1 MSRALLAATGG
12 GGGTVPPPPPPVLVL
27 GFTAF
32 DVGHNQDLIALSGDT
47 TDSIIPLA
55 AATTDPIVTLPYNP
69 SGSWSGRASIVSLL
83 ELAPKR
89 LKIDRKLVAPIRE
102 SRSQRDLL
110 ASIIDI
116 GRSQGIEIVAE
127 GVETMEHA
135 AILRDL
141 GCHVLQGYALAR
153 PMPASAMLS
162 FLRDWDVRKGT
173 LLAG

>member
-1 MSRALLAATGG
+1 MRRLKAAGIDIEIDDFG
-12 GGGTVPPPPPPVLVL
+12 
-27 GFTAF
+27 
-32 DVGHNQDLIALSGDT
+32 
-47 TDSIIPLA
+47 
-55 AATTDPIVTLPYNP
+55 
-69 SGSWSGRASIVSLL
+69 SGRASIVSLL

-162 FLRDWDVRKGT
+162 FLRDWQERKVT
-173 LLAG
+173 LLAAG